1 MSYFEK
7 IQPLTYTVLQDF
19 TASPDGL
26 NVKEYKRGE
35 IVTARTRSELILF
48 AGFAQSKHLEI
59 GALSLVDRETKV
71 TRPARAK

>member
-7 IQPLTYTVLQDF
+7 IQPLTYTAVQDF

-35 IVTARTRSELILF
+35 IVTARTRHELMLF
-48 AGFAQSKHLEI
+48 SMLAQEKKVEI
-59 GALSLVDRETKV
+59 GALTLMDRETKV
-71 TRPARAK
+71 TRPARTK